1 MRSLRMITD
10 AQFDTMGVAIGDV
23 ASIKATLSESS
34 RINTEIHQVP
44 LENGYLLNLKGV
56 HSYKYC
62 G

>member
-34 RINTEIHQVP
+34 RINTRDTSGTIRKWVFIE
-44 LENGYLLNLKGV
+44 LK
-56 HSYKYC
+56 KRTQL
-62 G
+62 